1 MALFLECTQL
11 CARSALRKYLTKPA
25 LLEMA
30 GYVGQPDTGSELKT
44 PCASRVL
51 QPRLQMGYV
60 GSFMR
65 AGNSSF
71 SPS

>member
-30 GYVGQPDTGSELKT
+30 GYVGHSDFETQSKSQMTRIARDPGGNRET
-44 PCASRVL
+44 L
-51 QPRLQMGYV
+51 Q
-60 GSFMR
+60 
-65 AGNSSF
+65 SSIRNGGF
-71 SPS
+71 IF

>member
-30 GYVGQPDTGSELKT
+30 GFEVAIIG
-44 PCASRVL
+44 R
-51 QPRLQMGYV
+51 R
-60 GSFMR
+60 
-65 AGNSSF
+65 
-71 SPS
+71 

>member
-30 GYVGQPDTGSELKT
+30 GYVANSEVIEHCRRKAIHSGG
-44 PCASRVL
+44 PHA
-51 QPRLQMGYV
+51 P
-60 GSFMR
+60 
-65 AGNSSF
+65 
-71 SPS
+71 